1 MQPTG
6 LGSYIIRFFTLTAK
20 LAIVWVLFFS
30 IHAVAQDS
38 PGRFEAGANF
48 TALRLGSGGFFG
60 PGVDGD
66 LNFGRH
72 IALDGIYSWLPST
85 PLHVMT
91 GLFGAKVGTRTEHFG
106 FFGKVR
112 PGFISFG
119 NVERSAT
126 EIVGPGP
133 TVSLSQRFSRQ
144 TERALDFGGVVEYY
158 PARHWALRWDVG
170 DLVVFQEPSPILTI
184 IIDGVPSTRTFS
196 GFPPGTLNSFH
207 FNTGIHYRF

>member
-6 LGSYIIRFFTLTAK
+6 LRSYITRFFTPAACV
-20 LAIVWVLFFS
+20 AIVWVLFFS
-30 IHAVAQDS
+30 VHALGQDT
-38 PGRFEAGANF
+38 PGRFEVGGNF
-48 TALRLGSGGFFG
+48 TALRFGSGGFLG

-72 IALDGIYSWLPST
+72 IALDGTYSWLPSN

-106 FFGKVR
+106 FFGKAR

-126 EIVGPGP
+126 EIIGPGLF
-133 TVSLSQRFSRQ
+133 LSQRFARQ
-144 TERALDFGGVVEYY
+144 TEKALDFGGVMEYY

-184 IIDGVPSTRTFS
+184 IINGVPSTRTFG
-196 GFPPGTLNSFH
+196 GFPPGTLNSFQ
-207 FNTGIHYRF
+207 FSTGIHYRF